1 MSSFLILG
9 LTSQKD
15 QEEIPIRTFNRALGL
30 LAVSLAPLSWTADSS
45 DPMIKEV
52 TIIGTKE
59 EKQSLPGSGM
69 QIGAA
74 ELRRH
79 GYSDLNQIVSSVPGV
94 YVREEDGYGLR
105 PNIGIRG
112 ATSER
117 SQKITL
123 MEDGVLIAPAPYS
136 APAAY
141 YITNASR
148 LHAVEVLKGPSAIR
162 SGPHTVG
169 GAINLVTRPVPMED
183 FAELDLS
190 MGTDGYQKLAGAA
203 GYVINNVGVLI
214 EGFSYGSDGFKVLDS
229 GGNTGFTRNDIN
241 LKMRWTP
248 KTELPQTLTL
258 KVGFADEDAD
268 ETYLGLTDADF
279 VSTPER
285 RYAASELDR
294 FQSEHKQIHLNHSI
308 SLNSDLEL
316 VTKVYANEYHRSWNK
331 FDGFIDGP
339 KVQDV
344 LRESTSYTSAYRVL
358 QGLQDSEV
366 GDYSDLTIDVTDN
379 DREYTS
385 QGIQFDLNQKFDL
398 LGAEHNIKV
407 GLRYHQDDVRRR
419 HQTRSYLMTSGAMV
433 SDGITRSFKTNNYA
447 QTDAFAL
454 SVSDDISWLDW
465 TFNIGVRHEDISGSV
480 DNKLLDTLAEN
491 TQTITTPGFGVYRQ
505 LTDSLGVLAG
515 IYMGF
520 SPSGPGQSG
529 AESEESVNVEYGIRY
544 TTTDF
549 SGELIAFESDYD
561 NLLGRCRA
569 SDSDCQVG
577 QEFSG
582 GNVQVSG
589 IEVTGQGQYELGDT
603 MILTSQIN
611 YTYSESKFKSSFFSQ
626 FSQWGLVN
634 EGDELPY
641 VPKHAGRWQVGL
653 ESYLWALDMAVKYQ
667 HGMRETPGLGDI
679 TEGLHTDNIT
689 TIDVSATWFV
699 NEDVD
704 LKILARNL
712 TDDSSIVSHRPYGA
726 RPNLPRTL
734 LAQVKYRF

>member
-1 MSSFLILG
+1 V
-9 LTSQKD
+9 LTYQKV
-15 QEEIPIRTFNRALGL
+15 QGEIPIKTYISAIGI
-30 LAVSLAPLSWTADSS
+30 LAVSLVSVAWGADLS

-59 EKQSLPGSGM
+59 EKKSLSGSGM
-69 QIGAA
+69 QISAA

-148 LHAVEVLKGPSAIR
+148 LYAVEVLKGPSAIQT
-162 SGPHTVG
+162 GPHTVG
-169 GAINLVTRPVPMED
+169 GAINLVTRPVPLENITEID
-183 FAELDLS
+183 VSA
-190 MGTDGYQKLAGAA
+190 GTDGYHKLAGTV
-203 GYVINNVGVLI
+203 GYVIDNVGVLI
-214 EGFSYGSDGFKVLDS
+214 EGFSYGSDGFKRLD
-229 GGNTGFTRNDIN
+229 GGGDTGFKRNDVN
-241 LKMRWTP
+241 LKVRWQP
-248 KTELPQTLTL
+248 RTELPQTLIV
-258 KVGFADEDAD
+258 KIGFADEDAD
-268 ETYLGLTDADF
+268 ETYLGLTDTDF
-279 VSTPER
+279 AITPKR
-285 RYAASELDR
+285 RYSASQLDR
-294 FQSEHKQIHLNHSI
+294 FQSEHRQIHLHHSI
-308 SLNSDLEL
+308 LLNTDLEL
-316 VTKVYANEYHRSWNK
+316 TSKLYFNEYYRSWNK
-331 FDGFIDGP
+331 FDGFMDGP

-344 LRESTSYTSAYRVL
+344 LGAPTAFVSAYRTL
-358 QGLQDSEV
+358 QGLQDSVV

-385 QGIQFDLNQKFDL
+385 QGLQFDLNQKLDL
-398 LGAEHNIKV
+398 LGVEHKITV

-419 HQTRSYLMTSGAMV
+419 HQTQSYLMTSGNMI
-433 SDGITRSFKTNNYA
+433 SDGISRLFKTNNYA

-454 SVSDDISWLDW
+454 SVSDDISWSDW

-491 TQTITTPGFGVYRQ
+491 TQMITTPGIGVYRK
-505 LTDSLGVLAG
+505 LTDSIGVLAG

-529 AESEESVNVEYGIRY
+529 AESEESVNIEYGIRY
-544 TTTDF
+544 TRTDF
-549 SGELIAFESDYD
+549 SGELIVFKSDYD

-582 GNVQVSG
+582 GNVEVSG
-589 IEVTGQGQYELGDT
+589 IEVIGQGQYEFGDT
-603 MILTSQIN
+603 ITLTSQIN

-641 VPKHAGRWQVGL
+641 VPKHAGKWQVGL
-653 ESYLWALDMAVKYQ
+653 ESDLWALDLAVKYQ
-667 HGMRETPGLGDI
+667 HGMRETPGFGDI
-679 TEGLHTDNIT
+679 TEGLHTDNMT
-689 TIDVSATWFV
+689 TVDASATWFV

-704 LKILARNL
+704 VKILARNL

-726 RPNLPRTL
+726 RPNLPRTIL
-734 LAQVKYRF
+734 GQVKYRF

>member
-1 MSSFLILG
+1 
-9 LTSQKD
+9 
-15 QEEIPIRTFNRALGL
+15 
-30 LAVSLAPLSWTADSS
+30 
-45 DPMIKEV
+45 MIKEV

-59 EKQSLPGSGM
+59 EKQSLSGSGI
-69 QIGAA
+69 QISAT
-74 ELRRH
+74 ELKRH

-148 LHAVEVLKGPSAIR
+148 LHTVEVLKGPSAIQ

-169 GAINLVTRPVPMED
+169 GAINLITRPVPVED

-190 MGTDGYQKLAGAA
+190 MGTDGYHKFAGAA
-203 GYVINNVGVLI
+203 GYVMDNVGLLL
-214 EGFSYGSDGFKVLDS
+214 EGFSYGSDGFKQLD
-229 GGNTGFTRNDIN
+229 GEGDTGFTRNDIN

-248 KTELPQTLTL
+248 KTELPQTLTV

-279 VSTPER
+279 ATTPER
-285 RYAASELDR
+285 RYAASQLDR

-316 VTKVYANEYHRSWNK
+316 VTKIYANEYHRSWNK

-344 LRESTSYTSAYRVL
+344 LRESASYTSAYRVL

-385 QGIQFDLNQKFDL
+385 QGIQFDLNQSLDL
-398 LGAEHNIKV
+398 LGVEHKIKI
-407 GLRYHQDDVRRR
+407 GLRYHEDDVRRR
-419 HQTRSYLMTSGAMV
+419 HQTRSYLMTSGTMI
-433 SDGITRSFKTNNYA
+433 SDDIARPFKTNNYA
-447 QTDAFAL
+447 QTEAVAV
-454 SVSDDISWLDW
+454 SISDDIAWSGWI
-465 TFNIGVRHEDISGSV
+465 FNVGVRHEDIKGSV
-480 DNKLLDTLAEN
+480 DDKLLGTLAEN
-491 TQTITTPGFGVYRQ
+491 SQSITAPGFGVYRQ
-505 LTDSLGVLAG
+505 VTDNIGVLAG
-515 IYMGF
+515 IYVGF
-520 SPSGPGQSG
+520 SPSGPGKSG
-529 AESEESVNVEYGIRY
+529 AESEESINVEYGIRY
-544 TTTDF
+544 SSTDL
-549 SGELIAFESDYD
+549 SAELIAFESDYD

-569 SDSDCQVG
+569 SDADCQVG

-582 GNVQVSG
+582 GNVEVSG
-589 IEVTGQGQYELGDT
+589 IEVTGQGQYDLTDAI
-603 MILTSQIN
+603 ILTSQFN
-611 YTYSESKFKSSFFSQ
+611 YTYSESKFKASFFSQ
-626 FSQWGLVN
+626 FSQWGLV
-634 EGDELPY
+634 EKGDELPY
-641 VPKHAGRWQVGL
+641 VPKHAGRWQIGL
-653 ESYLWALDMAVKYQ
+653 ESDQWALDMAVKYQ
-667 HGMRETPGLGDI
+667 HGMRETPGMGDI
-679 TEGLHTDNIT
+679 EEGLHTDNIT
-689 TIDVSATWFV
+689 TIDVSATWFI
-699 NEDVD
+699 NDDIDVK
-704 LKILARNL
+704 LLARNL
-712 TDDSSIVSHRPYGA
+712 ADDSSIVSHRPYGA

>member
-1 MSSFLILG
+1 MSTF
-9 LTSQKD
+9 QKA
-15 QEEIPIRTFNRALGL
+15 QGEIPIKTYISAIGL
-30 LAVSLAPLSWTADSS
+30 LAVSVSVSVASVAWGVDLS

-59 EKQSLPGSGM
+59 EKKSLSGSGM
-69 QIGAA
+69 QISAA

-148 LHAVEVLKGPSAIR
+148 LYAVEVLKGPSAIQT
-162 SGPHTVG
+162 GPHTVG
-169 GAINLVTRPVPMED
+169 GAINLVTRPVPLED
-183 FAELDLS
+183 FAEIDVS
-190 MGTDGYQKLAGAA
+190 AGTDGYHKLAGAA
-203 GYVINNVGVLI
+203 GYVMDNVGVLI
-214 EGFSYGSDGFKVLDS
+214 EGFSYGSDGFKRLDN
-229 GGNTGFTRNDIN
+229 GGDTGFTRNDVN
-241 LKMRWTP
+241 LKVRWQP
-248 KTELPQTLTL
+248 KTELPQTLIV
-258 KVGFADEDAD
+258 KIGFADEDAD
-268 ETYLGLTDADF
+268 ETYLGLTDTDF
-279 VSTPER
+279 LATPER
-285 RYAASELDR
+285 RYPASQLDR
-294 FQSEHKQIHLNHSI
+294 FQSEHRQIHLNHSI
-308 SLNSDLEL
+308 SFNTDFE
-316 VTKVYANEYHRSWNK
+316 VTSKLYFNEYHRSWNK
-331 FDGFIDGP
+331 FDGFMDGP

-344 LRESTSYTSAYRVL
+344 LGTPTSFVSAYRTL
-358 QGLQDSEV
+358 QGLQDSVV

-385 QGIQFDLNQKFDL
+385 QGIQFDLSQSLDL
-398 LGAEHNIKV
+398 LGAEHKIKV

-419 HQTRSYLMTSGAMV
+419 HQTRSYLMTSGTLV
-433 SDGITRSFKTNNYA
+433 SDGIARPFKTNNYA
-447 QTDAFAL
+447 QTDEFAL
-454 SVSDDISWLDW
+454 AVSDDISWSDW

-480 DNKLLDTLAEN
+480 DNKLLGKLAEN
-491 TQTITTPGFGVYRQ
+491 VQTITTPGVGVYRQ

-569 SDSDCQVG
+569 SDSNCQVG

-582 GNVQVSG
+582 GNVEVSG

-603 MILTSQIN
+603 IILTSQIN

-653 ESYLWALDMAVKYQ
+653 ESDLWALDLAVKYQ

-689 TIDVSATWFV
+689 TVDVSATWFV

-704 LKILARNL
+704 VKILARNL

>member
-1 MSSFLILG
+1 MSTF
-9 LTSQKD
+9 QKA
-15 QEEIPIRTFNRALGL
+15 QGETPIKTYISAIGL
-30 LAVSLAPLSWTADSS
+30 LAVSVASVAWGVDLS

-59 EKQSLPGSGM
+59 EKKSLSGSGM
-69 QIGAA
+69 QISAA

-148 LHAVEVLKGPSAIR
+148 LYAVEVLKGPSAIQT
-162 SGPHTVG
+162 GPHTVG
-169 GAINLVTRPVPMED
+169 GAINLVTRPVPLED
-183 FAELDLS
+183 FAEIDVS
-190 MGTDGYQKLAGAA
+190 AGTDGYHKLAGAA
-203 GYVINNVGVLI
+203 GYVMDNVGVLI
-214 EGFSYGSDGFKVLDS
+214 EGFSYGSDGFKRLDN
-229 GGNTGFTRNDIN
+229 GGDTGFTRNDVN
-241 LKMRWTP
+241 LKVRWQP
-248 KTELPQTLTL
+248 KTELPQTLIV
-258 KVGFADEDAD
+258 KIGFADEDAD
-268 ETYLGLTDADF
+268 ETYLGLTDTDF
-279 VSTPER
+279 LATPER
-285 RYAASELDR
+285 RYPASQLDR
-294 FQSEHKQIHLNHSI
+294 FQSEHRQIHLNHSI
-308 SLNSDLEL
+308 SFNTDFE
-316 VTKVYANEYHRSWNK
+316 VTSKLYFNEYHRSWNK
-331 FDGFIDGP
+331 FDGFMDGP

-344 LRESTSYTSAYRVL
+344 LGTPTSFVSAYRTL
-358 QGLQDSEV
+358 QGLQDSVV

-385 QGIQFDLNQKFDL
+385 QGIQFDLSQSLDL
-398 LGAEHNIKV
+398 LGAEHKIKV

-419 HQTRSYLMTSGAMV
+419 HQTRSYLMTSGTFV
-433 SDGITRSFKTNNYA
+433 SDGIARPFKTNNYA

-454 SVSDDISWLDW
+454 AVSDDISWSDW

-480 DNKLLDTLAEN
+480 DNKLLDKLAEN
-491 TQTITTPGFGVYRQ
+491 VQTITTPGVGVYRQ

-569 SDSDCQVG
+569 SDSNCQVG

-582 GNVQVSG
+582 GNVEVSG

-603 MILTSQIN
+603 IILTSQIN

-653 ESYLWALDMAVKYQ
+653 ESDLWALDLAVKYQ

-689 TIDVSATWFV
+689 TVDVSATWFV

-704 LKILARNL
+704 VKILARNL

>member
-1 MSSFLILG
+1 MLVLIF
-9 LTSQKD
+9 QKG
-15 QEEIPIRTFNRALGL
+15 QGEIQIKTYKSALGL
-30 LAVSLAPLSWTADSS
+30 LAVSLASVAWGVDMS

-59 EKQSLPGSGM
+59 EKKSLSGSGM
-69 QIGAA
+69 QISAA

-148 LHAVEVLKGPSAIR
+148 LYAVEVLKGPSAIQT
-162 SGPHTVG
+162 GPHTVG
-169 GAINLVTRPVPMED
+169 GAINLVTRPVPLED
-183 FAELDLS
+183 FAEIDVS
-190 MGTDGYQKLAGAA
+190 AGTDGYHKVAGAV
-203 GYVINNVGVLI
+203 GYVMDNVGVLL
-214 EGFSYGSDGFKVLDS
+214 EGFSYGSDGFKQLD
-229 GGNTGFTRNDIN
+229 GAGDTGFTRNDVN
-241 LKMRWTP
+241 LKVRWQP
-248 KTELPQTLTL
+248 KTKLPQTLIV
-258 KVGFADEDAD
+258 KIGFADEDAD

-279 VSTPER
+279 AMTPDR
-285 RYAASELDR
+285 RYPASQLDR
-294 FQSEHKQIHLNHSI
+294 FQSEHRQIHLNHSI
-308 SLNSDLEL
+308 SFNTDLEL
-316 VTKVYANEYHRSWNK
+316 TSKLYFNEYHRSWNK
-331 FDGFIDGP
+331 FDGFMDGP

-344 LRESTSYTSAYRVL
+344 LRDPTSFVSAYRTL
-358 QGLQDSEV
+358 QGLQDSVV
-366 GDYSDLTIDVTDN
+366 GSYSDLTIDVTDN

-385 QGIQFDLNQKFDL
+385 QGIQFDVNQNFDL
-398 LGAEHNIKV
+398 LGAEHKIKI
-407 GLRYHQDDVRRR
+407 GLRYHEDDVRRR
-419 HQTRSYLMTSGAMV
+419 HQTRSYIMTSGVML
-433 SDGITRSFKTNNYA
+433 SDGIPRPFKTNNYA
-447 QTDAFAL
+447 QTEAVAI
-454 SVSDDISWLDW
+454 SVSDDISWSDW

-491 TQTITTPGFGVYRQ
+491 TQTITTPGVGVYRQ

-529 AESEESVNVEYGIRY
+529 AESEESVNVEYGVRY
-544 TTTDF
+544 TTTDV
-549 SGELIAFESDYD
+549 SGEVIAFKSDYD

-582 GNVQVSG
+582 GSVEVSG
-589 IEVTGQGQYELGDT
+589 IEVTGQGQYDLSDK
-603 MILTSQIN
+603 MVLTSQFN
-611 YTYSESKFKSSFFSQ
+611 YTYSESKFKSSFFSR

-641 VPKHAGRWQVGL
+641 VPKHAGRWQMGL
-653 ESYLWALDMAVKYQ
+653 ESDLWALDLAIKYQ

-689 TIDVSATWFV
+689 TVDVSATWFI

-704 LKILARNL
+704 VKILARNL

-734 LAQVKYRF
+734 LAQVRYRF

>member
-1 MSSFLILG
+1 MSTF
-9 LTSQKD
+9 QKA
-15 QEEIPIRTFNRALGL
+15 QGETPIKTYISAIGL
-30 LAVSLAPLSWTADSS
+30 LAVSVASLAWGVDLS

-59 EKQSLPGSGM
+59 EKKSLSGSGM
-69 QIGAA
+69 QISAA

-148 LHAVEVLKGPSAIR
+148 LYAVEVLKGPSAIQT
-162 SGPHTVG
+162 GPHTVG
-169 GAINLVTRPVPMED
+169 GAINLVTRPVPLED
-183 FAELDLS
+183 FAEIDVS
-190 MGTDGYQKLAGAA
+190 AGTDGYHKLAGAA
-203 GYVINNVGVLI
+203 GYVMDNVGVLI
-214 EGFSYGSDGFKVLDS
+214 EGFSYGSDGFKRLDN
-229 GGNTGFTRNDIN
+229 GGDTGFTRNDVN
-241 LKMRWTP
+241 LKVRWQP
-248 KTELPQTLTL
+248 KTELPQTLIV
-258 KVGFADEDAD
+258 KIGFADEDAD
-268 ETYLGLTDADF
+268 ETYLGLTDTDF
-279 VSTPER
+279 LATPER
-285 RYAASELDR
+285 RYPASQLDR
-294 FQSEHKQIHLNHSI
+294 FQSEHRQIHLNHSI
-308 SLNSDLEL
+308 SFNTDFE
-316 VTKVYANEYHRSWNK
+316 VTSKLYFNEYHRSWNK
-331 FDGFIDGP
+331 FDGFMDGP

-344 LRESTSYTSAYRVL
+344 LGTPTSFVSAYRTL
-358 QGLQDSEV
+358 QGLQDSVV

-385 QGIQFDLNQKFDL
+385 QGIQFDLSQSLDL
-398 LGAEHNIKV
+398 LGAEHKIKV

-419 HQTRSYLMTSGAMV
+419 HQTRSYLMTSGTFV
-433 SDGITRSFKTNNYA
+433 SDGIARPFKTNNYA

-454 SVSDDISWLDW
+454 AVSDDISWSDW

-480 DNKLLDTLAEN
+480 DNKLLDKLAEN
-491 TQTITTPGFGVYRQ
+491 VQTITTPGVGVYRQ

-569 SDSDCQVG
+569 SDSNCQVG

-582 GNVQVSG
+582 GNVEVSG

-603 MILTSQIN
+603 IILTSQIN

-653 ESYLWALDMAVKYQ
+653 ESDLWALDLAVKYQ

-689 TIDVSATWFV
+689 TVDVSATWFV

-704 LKILARNL
+704 VKILARNL

>member
-1 MSSFLILG
+1 MVSTF
-9 LTSQKD
+9 QKA
-15 QEEIPIRTFNRALGL
+15 QGETPIKTYISAIGL
-30 LAVSLAPLSWTADSS
+30 LAVSVASLAWGVDLS

-59 EKQSLPGSGM
+59 EKKSLSGSGM
-69 QIGAA
+69 QISAA

-148 LHAVEVLKGPSAIR
+148 LYAVEVLKGPSAIQT
-162 SGPHTVG
+162 GPHTVG
-169 GAINLVTRPVPMED
+169 GAINLVTRPVPLED
-183 FAELDLS
+183 FAEIDVS
-190 MGTDGYQKLAGAA
+190 AGTDGYHKLAGAA
-203 GYVINNVGVLI
+203 GYVMDNVGVLI
-214 EGFSYGSDGFKVLDS
+214 EGFSYGSDGFKRLDN
-229 GGNTGFTRNDIN
+229 GGDTGFTRNDVN
-241 LKMRWTP
+241 LKVRWQP
-248 KTELPQTLTL
+248 KTELPQTLIV
-258 KVGFADEDAD
+258 KIGFADEDAD
-268 ETYLGLTDADF
+268 ETYLGLTDTDF
-279 VSTPER
+279 LATPER
-285 RYAASELDR
+285 RYPASQLDR
-294 FQSEHKQIHLNHSI
+294 FQSEHRQIHLNHSI
-308 SLNSDLEL
+308 SFNTDFE
-316 VTKVYANEYHRSWNK
+316 VTSKLYFNEYHRSWNK
-331 FDGFIDGP
+331 FDGFMDGP

-344 LRESTSYTSAYRVL
+344 LGTPTSFVSAYRTL
-358 QGLQDSEV
+358 QGLQDSVV

-385 QGIQFDLNQKFDL
+385 QGIQFDLSQSLDL
-398 LGAEHNIKV
+398 LGAEHKIKV

-419 HQTRSYLMTSGAMV
+419 HQTRSYLMTSGTFV
-433 SDGITRSFKTNNYA
+433 SDGIARPFKTNNYA

-454 SVSDDISWLDW
+454 AVSDDISWSDW

-480 DNKLLDTLAEN
+480 DNKLLDKLAEN
-491 TQTITTPGFGVYRQ
+491 VQTITTPGVGVYRQ

-569 SDSDCQVG
+569 SDSNCQVG

-582 GNVQVSG
+582 GNVEVSG

-603 MILTSQIN
+603 IILTSQIN

-653 ESYLWALDMAVKYQ
+653 ESDLWALDLAVKYQ

-689 TIDVSATWFV
+689 TVDVSATWFV

-704 LKILARNL
+704 VKILARNL

>member
-1 MSSFLILG
+1 MS
-9 LTSQKD
+9 TSQKG
-15 QEEIPIRTFNRALGL
+15 QGEIPIKTYISAIGL
-30 LAVSLAPLSWTADSS
+30 LAVSVASVAWGVDLS

-59 EKQSLPGSGM
+59 EKKSLSGSGM
-69 QIGAA
+69 QISAA

-148 LHAVEVLKGPSAIR
+148 LYAVEVLKGPSAIQT
-162 SGPHTVG
+162 GPHTVG
-169 GAINLVTRPVPMED
+169 GAINLVTRPVPLED
-183 FAELDLS
+183 FAEIDVS
-190 MGTDGYQKLAGAA
+190 AGTDGYHKLAGTA
-203 GYVINNVGVLI
+203 GYVMDNVGMLI
-214 EGFSYGSDGFKVLDS
+214 EGFSYGSDGFKRLDN
-229 GGNTGFTRNDIN
+229 GGHTGFTRNDVN
-241 LKMRWTP
+241 LKVRWQP
-248 KTELPQTLTL
+248 KTELPQTLIV
-258 KVGFADEDAD
+258 KIGFADEDAD
-268 ETYLGLTDADF
+268 ETYLGLTDTDF
-279 VSTPER
+279 VATPER
-285 RYAASELDR
+285 RYPASQLDR
-294 FQSEHKQIHLNHSI
+294 FQSEHRQIHLNHSI
-308 SLNSDLEL
+308 SFNTDFEVIAKL
-316 VTKVYANEYHRSWNK
+316 YFNEYHRSWNK
-331 FDGFIDGP
+331 FDGFMDGP

-344 LRESTSYTSAYRVL
+344 LGEPNSFVSAYRTL
-358 QGLQDSEV
+358 QGLQDSVV

-385 QGIQFDLNQKFDL
+385 QGIQFDLSQSLDL
-398 LGAEHNIKV
+398 LGAEHKIKV

-419 HQTRSYLMTSGAMV
+419 HQTRSYLMTSGTLV
-433 SDGITRSFKTNNYA
+433 SDGIARPFKTNNYA

-454 SVSDDISWLDW
+454 SVSDDISWSDW

-491 TQTITTPGFGVYRQ
+491 AQTITTPGVGVYRQ

-569 SDSDCQVG
+569 SDSNCQVG

-582 GNVQVSG
+582 GNVEVSG
-589 IEVTGQGQYELGDT
+589 VEVTGQGQYELGDT
-603 MILTSQIN
+603 IILTSQIN

-634 EGDELPY
+634 VGDELPY

-653 ESYLWALDMAVKYQ
+653 ESDLWALDLAVKYQ

-689 TIDVSATWFV
+689 TVDVSATWFV

-704 LKILARNL
+704 VKILARNL